1 MTQSQTSVIASTGL
15 LADVAESEMFDQPK
29 SPSKIRS
36 MRAELVKRGTRA
48 TTQSSWALLESI
60 VVFDDILY
68 DGYAFTRHKMSS
80 ALKSRIESIR
90 EHGLRSTLWPVEVYE
105 RVASKLS
112 SFNAVLRDNDLTT
125 VAREVPATS
134 TKPYSEAGNDAFWDS
149 ADKNY
154 HDDLSETK
162 IARFSFAG
170 SNQAFERAFF
180 YAELANE
187 LGVGVLPRPS
197 AGETFADTLCTSY
210 AQCAHRLVQDKL
222 KAFDTQMRPAE
233 LKILFPPLA
242 QKIAWMSLRE
252 GRAAIDIAAELRE
265 SPNAKAYR
273 QYVAELQAELRD
285 TVQSADA
292 PLLRKKGDAIN
303 RLQGDFDRLVSKWAD
318 DGAANEGVRYQTR
331 NLRIQIIP
339 AILSAATY
347 FSTRDFKAAASAA
360 GLSNVLL
367 TAMFGNTIV
376 VRDPILWGGEK
387 YLSFVADWYDYQ

>member
-1 MTQSQTSVIASTGL
+1 
-15 LADVAESEMFDQPK
+15 
-29 SPSKIRS
+29 